1 MVVCKAR
8 QSHYIEVAQ
17 GGVSS
22 KAILTHK
29 IDFEYLAYFEQNK
42 FQKDKKEN
50 IKYILQRMLQCFLK
64 NQKNFWPM
72 KI

>member
-50 IKYILQRMLQCFLK
+50 IKYIL
-64 NQKNFWPM
+64 
-72 KI
+72 